1 MTQPTS
7 PMPVSVSTT
16 NPPLGAGPSP
26 NPSANLVGARI
37 RFQFALVLYLGWLGY
52 LAWQVAITRFPNG
65 PAPVLSRSQWAGT
78 DAEVVGIVTGP
89 DELQIKEVLHAP
101 ADLSIAKGKKL
112 TVMGLDAAQRAPKM
126 APDTGAELWL
136 VPLRKRGDGF
146 LVAPIPSAPGYRAG
160 APGEEIGRIYL
171 YSETLK
177 LHAKAVR
184 REVFPE
190 GAKPEKN

>member
-1 MTQPTS
+1 MTQPTT
-7 PMPVSVSTT
+7 PQPVPVSTGA
-16 NPPLGAGPSP
+16 PPAGAK
-26 NPSANLVGARI
+26 PSANRVGARI

-52 LAWQVAITRFPNG
+52 LAWQVAITRFPGG
-65 PAPVLSRSQWAGT
+65 PSPVLSRSQWAGT
-78 DAEVVGIVTGP
+78 DAEVVGTITGP
-89 DELQIKEVLHAP
+89 DELQIKEILHAP
-101 ADLSIAKGKKL
+101 ADLSLVKGKKI
-112 TVMGLDAAQRAPKM
+112 TVLGLDVAQRAPKM
-126 APDTGAELWL
+126 APETEGELWL

-171 YSETLK
+171 YSERLK

-190 GAKPEKN
+190 SSKAEKK